1 MTIKS
6 TIGGLVLV
14 IAGLTAGGS
23 VRAEIIEQILV
34 KVNGEI
40 FTKTDL
46 EQKQVA
52 ALRQKGQQ
60 IDLKSDP
67 ANLQLRKAL
76 DEITPQIMVEA
87 VDEMLLVQRGK
98 ELGYKLSDE
107 QFKGVLDNIKKENKL
122 ENEEQFQAALKA
134 ENITMVDLRR
144 NLERSMIQQRV
155 MQNEVMGKIGVSEDE
170 ARRYYDSHL
179 NEFTTPQS
187 ITLREILVAVPSDG
201 KALNVG
207 LDEAVKTKAEGI
219 RERLTTGAEPFE
231 KLAAEVSEAP
241 SKANGGLIGPIS
253 LNDLAADL
261 RKMVDAMKQGEVSPV
276 TRMARGYQIY
286 KLEALTTAQ
295 TMPFEQAREQISE
308 RVFTDKRKAEWQK
321 YLEKLRAQAIIEW
334 KNPDVKKAFE
344 AGVKVQATAPSL

>member
-1 MTIKS
+1 MTTKRALAILVSVVVGAAS
-6 TIGGLVLV
+6 TGVL
-14 IAGLTAGGS
+14 
-23 VRAEIIEQILV
+23 RAEIIEQILV

-40 FTKTDL
+40 FTKSDL
-46 EQKQVA
+46 EQRQVA

-67 ANLQLRKAL
+67 SNQQLRKAL

-122 ENEEQFQAALKA
+122 ESEEQFQAALKA
-134 ENITMVDLRR
+134 ENITMADLRR
-144 NLERSMIQQRV
+144 NLERSMIVQRV
-155 MQNEVMGKIGVSEDE
+155 QQNEVMGKIGVSEDE
-170 ARRYYDSHL
+170 ARRYYDTHL

-187 ITLREILVAVPSDG
+187 ITLREILVTVPSDG
-201 KALNVG
+201 KTLNVG
-207 LDEAVKTKAEGI
+207 VDEAAKTKAEGI
-219 RERLTTGAEPFE
+219 RERVTKGGESFE
-231 KLAAEVSEAP
+231 KLAGEVSDAP
-241 SKANGGLIGPIS
+241 SKANAGLIGPIS
-253 LNDLAADL
+253 LSDLSADL
-261 RKMVDAMKQGEVSPV
+261 RKMVEGMKPGDVTAV
-276 TRMARGYQIY
+276 TRMGRGYQIY

-308 RVFTDKRKAEWQK
+308 RVFTDKRKIEWQK
-321 YLEKLRAQAIIEW
+321 YLEKMRAQAIIEW
-334 KNPDVKKAFE
+334 KNPDVKKAFD